1 MVAWD
6 FHCFSSAKIA
16 SQEGHHYAY
25 HYSAGRHLVLARILQ
40 MTHCRTAE
48 QCASGVLPHGGA
60 RAAHGALPHGG
71 GKFPGSEGGCGS
83 PFEGPALRMARGRFV
98 ARPTRLPKS
107 EEGVGVAK
115 GTQSGTLFALP
126 PGYVIYRTDDRIAPS
141 VYGGL

>member
-1 MVAWD
+1 MTWY

-16 SQEGHHYAY
+16 IP
-25 HYSAGRHLVLARILQ
+25 GRPSLRIPLLGRP
-40 MTHCRTAE
+40 TPGIGTLIAND
-48 QCASGVLPHGGA
+48 ALPHGGC

-83 PFEGPALRMARGRFV
+83 PFEGPALRMARGSFV

-141 VYGGL
+141 VYSGL